1 MYQKDFSISTPGQGL
16 IEITNQ
22 IEEIVAQSPTEKGLC
37 NVFVKHTS
45 ASLLIQE
52 NARPAVLADLNNFFK
67 NLVPESENYLHSIEG
82 PDDMPAHIKNAL
94 TLSSL
99 LIPDK
104 SIDFLSSWSTFILI
118 WDSSLSL
125 SIFSLGISSG
135 LGSSSVDEDI
145 NKVSSSSVEELV
157 SSLSLFTDNL
167 FASSSV
173 ISILPW

>member
-1 MYQKDFSISTPGQGL
+1 MYQKDFSVSTSGQGL

-52 NARPAVLADLNNFFK
+52 NASHDVLADLNNFFK
-67 NLVPESENYLHSIEG
+67 KLVPESENYLHSIEG

-99 LIPDK
+99 LIPIRNRSLDLGTWQG
-104 SIDFLSSWSTFILI
+104 IFLFEHRHVKFNRQINV
-118 WDSSLSL
+118 
-125 SIFSLGISSG
+125 
-135 LGSSSVDEDI
+135 SVF
-145 NKVSSSSVEELV
+145 N
-157 SSLSLFTDNL
+157 
-167 FASSSV
+167 
-173 ISILPW
+173 

>member
-1 MYQKDFSISTPGQGL
+1 MYQEDFSISTPGQGL

-52 NARPAVLADLNNFFK
+52 NASPDVLADLNNFFK

-99 LIPDK
+99 LIPVRNK
-104 SIDFLSSWSTFILI
+104 SLDLGTWQGIFLFEHRHAKFNRQINV
-118 WDSSLSL
+118 
-125 SIFSLGISSG
+125 
-135 LGSSSVDEDI
+135 SVF
-145 NKVSSSSVEELV
+145 N
-157 SSLSLFTDNL
+157 
-167 FASSSV
+167 
-173 ISILPW
+173 